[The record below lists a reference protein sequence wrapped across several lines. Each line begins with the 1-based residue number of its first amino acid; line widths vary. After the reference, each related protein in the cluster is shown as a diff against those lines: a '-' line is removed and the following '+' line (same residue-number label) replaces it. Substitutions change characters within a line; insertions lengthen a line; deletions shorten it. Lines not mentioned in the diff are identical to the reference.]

1 MDFFAPGVLR
11 PLPIGQILD
20 RAVRLFQSNVKTCIA
35 IAAVV
40 EFPIALGWLGN
51 DLLMR
56 STLMTPGARA
66 YTILFWTAFT
76 LLLRLVSHMALAWG
90 IVQVYTTGRMN
101 FAAAYRQLVSRTG
114 SLLITL
120 LVLILGSVVVI
131 AWYFIPCIGPLSGLS
146 IILFYFIVLVPLTI
160 PTMMLEYEQGTAALR
175 RAWELTRWKF
185 WSAFGFAC
193 LVLLLGGAMTGPRLL
208 LRYGIHLFA
217 SDFDMSAPFLGTS
230 LQFFSPSLTIS
241 VAIHLVDLIM
251 NVLTWPILMIAM
263 TLFYLDL
270 RMRQEGLDLQIAAAA
285 MSWDEHPVAI
295 ILTKTPPF
303 KGETLIRSD
312 ELARFIGLNII
323 IIITPL
329 LLFLGIFVF
338 IVGRG

>member
-20 RAVRLFQSNVKTCIA
+20 RAVRLFQSNVKTCVA
-35 IAAVV
+35 IVAVV

-56 STLMTPGARA
+56 STFMAPGTRA
-66 YTILFWTAFT
+66 YTILFWMAFT
-76 LLLRLVSHMALAWG
+76 LLLRLVSHMALACG
-90 IVQVYTTGRMN
+90 IVQVYTVGKMN

-120 LVLILGSVVVI
+120 FVIILGSVVVV

-146 IILFYFIVLVPLTI
+146 IALFYFMVLVPLTI
-160 PTMMLEYEQGTAALR
+160 PVMMLEHEQGTAALR

-185 WSAFGFAC
+185 WLAFGFAC

-217 SDFDMSAPFLGTS
+217 SNFDMSAPFLGTS

-241 VAIHLVDLIM
+241 MVLHLVDLIM

-270 RMRQEGLDLQIAAAA
+270 RMRQEGLDLQLATAALLSDGYPA
-285 MSWDEHPVAI
+285 AI

-303 KGETLIRSD
+303 KGGTLIRSD
-312 ELARFIGLNII
+312 ELTRFVGLNII
-323 IIITPL
+323 IIIAPL
-329 LLFLGIFVF
+329 LLLLGVF
-338 IVGRG
+338 IFWVGRG

>member
-1 MDFFAPGVLR
+1 MNSLVPIMSR
-11 PLPIGQILD
+11 PLPVGQILD
-20 RAVRLFQSNVKTCIA
+20 RAIRLFQSNAKSCVA

-40 EFPIALGWLGN
+40 ELPIALGWVGN
-51 DLLMR
+51 DLLIR
-56 STLMTPGARA
+56 SQLMTPDVRA
-66 YTILFWTAFT
+66 YTVIFWMGFI
-76 LLLRLVSHMALAWG
+76 LLLRLVSYMALAWG
-90 IVQVYTTGRMN
+90 VVQVYMVGRMN
-101 FAAAYRQLVSRTG
+101 FAAAYRQLVSRMG

-120 LVLILGSVVVI
+120 LVIILGSVVVI

-146 IILFYFIVLVPLTI
+146 IALFYFIVLVPLTI
-160 PTMMLEYEQGTAALR
+160 PAMMLEYEQGTAALR

-208 LRYGIHLFA
+208 LRYGIQLFA

-241 VAIHLVDLIM
+241 MAIHLVDLIM
-251 NVLTWPILMIAM
+251 NLLTWPILMIAM

-285 MSWDEHPVAI
+285 LLADERPAEI
-295 ILTKTPPF
+295 ILTKAPAF
-303 KGETLIRSD
+303 KGGPLIRSD
-312 ELARFIGLNII
+312 ELTRFVGLNII
-323 IIITPL
+323 IIIAPL
-329 LLFLGIFVF
+329 LLLLGIFVF
-338 IVGRG
+338 WVSR